1 MVGKALGTKLAE
13 LGHEVRMGS
22 RSATSEAAAEWV
34 AAAGEGASQGTFADA
49 ADHGELVLN
58 CTAGAGA
65 VDAVSSAAD
74 KLRGKVLV
82 DVANPLDFSG
92 GGLPSLFV
100 AVTDSLGEQVQR
112 AVPEARVVKA
122 LSTMN
127 ADVMVDPDSVP
138 GDHVAFICGDD
149 EGAKEEV
156 VRLLGEVGW
165 PGERVLDLGDL
176 SAARGMEA
184 YLLLWL
190 RMMNALGTARFN
202 VALPRG

>member
-22 RSATSEAAAEWV
+22 RSAGNEAAAEW
-34 AAAGEGASQGTFADA
+34 AAAGERASHGTFAEA
-49 ADHGELVLN
+49 AEHGELVLN

-65 VDAVSSAAD
+65 VDAVSSASD
-74 KLRGKVLV
+74 GLRGKVLV
-82 DVANPLDFSG
+82 DVSNPLDFSQ

-100 AVTDSLGEQVQR
+100 AVSDSLGERVQR
-112 AVPEARVVKA
+112 AVPDARVVKA

-127 ADVMVDPDSVP
+127 ADVMVDPGSVP
-138 GDHVAFICGDD
+138 GEHVAFVCGDD
-149 EGAKEEV
+149 AGAKEQV
-156 VRLLGEVGW
+156 VALLGELGW